1 MDERAEAQRNEGSFP
16 RPSELLPFE
25 SRAHPLNRQSLAYPG
40 IKWESCPHFGSCSFH
55 VEHRRLT
62 NDRQNS
68 SRELSSLGAHIC
80 EELSGGK
87 GSDREWQ
94 VETAGKQISA
104 PIVKNFLT
112 PRAAHKNE
120 WVDREAGSSPRLEEI
135 PKSNGWVGVDDSIP
149 FQLEFVQSTQNL
161 SREINTKG
169 WLQSCSLS
177 HYYHQLQTD
186 VGSG

>member
-1 MDERAEAQRNEGSFP
+1 MPRASWEPGTVLGAWSASSHLIFIVTLWSKHRHHPHLMDERAEAQRNEGSFP

-87 GSDREWQ
+87 RSICSIWERSILVWSGTVWQ
-94 VETAGKQISA
+94 MASKEHIYLLVRCMQPNCLKTILK
-104 PIVKNFLT
+104 
-112 PRAAHKNE
+112 
-120 WVDREAGSSPRLEEI
+120 EE
-135 PKSNGWVGVDDSIP
+135 
-149 FQLEFVQSTQNL
+149 
-161 SREINTKG
+161 
-169 WLQSCSLS
+169 
-177 HYYHQLQTD
+177 
-186 VGSG
+186 